1 MKIQDVKASLFICVC
16 VYMYVNVYIYIYLI
30 YALILQYN
38 LILNIILYFYEILRK
53 FRTISKLKDFALM
66 SRFSFPEETTE
77 ALWRQSYLLA
87 SSLELSFPCLS
98 SALKLFLLKDFYRG
112 LFILAI
118 YTSLSAVEELSFH
131 HVKFVYSPLNFRG
144 VRRQQ

>member
-1 MKIQDVKASLFICVC
+1 MKIQDVKATVCLYVC
-16 VYMYVNVYIYIYLI
+16 VYMYVNVYIYLI

-38 LILNIILYFYEILRK
+38 LILNIILYFNEILRK

-98 SALKLFLLKDFYRG
+98 SARKLFLLKDFYRG

-131 HVKFVYSPLNFRG
+131 HIKFVYSPLNFRG